1 MANKDTYISDELLA
15 AYLDGNTNEEETLQV
30 LQAMKDDK
38 ELQEVLNIAVN
49 SEGGQE
55 DYTFLPMLQM
65 AAESGENICSV
76 LCEAKILQRR
86 GIEFDINLL
95 LTSSRNHNW
104 LKPGGTPLH
113 CIGRLLEE
121 EKLMVTHQYDAT
133 IKDIE
138 EALDRDNEVI
148 AVVDSDKL
156 YPNQTDNED
165 LPNHAVLVLDIDS
178 LEETIK
184 IYDPQKD
191 SQCTIQKALFEN
203 AWHES
208 HNYMVSILCSIEDY
222 HPHPIK
228 LADIA
233 LDDNLN
239 DLTEAIA
246 ENAHDVW
253 AAARIKEGWTYGP
266 VRDDAKKQHPDL
278 IPYSALS
285 EGEKEY
291 DRIMAMNT
299 IKLVKKLGFEINR
312 KQ

>member
-86 GIEFDINLL
+86 GVEFDINLL
-95 LTSSRNHNW
+95 LTSARNHNW

-121 EKLMVTHQYDAT
+121 EKLMVTRQYDAT

-138 EALDRDNEVI
+138 EALDRDNDVI

-156 YPNQTDNED
+156 YPDQIDNED
-165 LPNHAVLVLDIDS
+165 LPNHAILVLDIDS

-191 SQCTIQKALFEN
+191 SQFTIQSNLFEN

-208 HNYMVSILCSIEDY
+208 RNYMVRVLCGIEDY

-228 LADIA
+228 IEDIA

-239 DLTEAIA
+239 DLTESIA
-246 ENAHDVW
+246 ENAHEVW
-253 AAARIKEGWTYGP
+253 AATRMAEGWTYGP
-266 VRDDAKKQHPDL
+266 IRDDKKKQHPDL
-278 IPYSALS
+278 IPYSALP

-291 DRIMAMNT
+291 DRLMAINT
-299 IKLVKKLGFEINR
+299 IKLVKKLGFKIV